1 MAITCQDGP
10 SYNQKSRSVPY
21 PGLRVLAQIYKE
33 VREMPRQ
40 LISLI
45 DYVKE
50 AQERGDDL
58 NSLYID
64 PEEVAEL
71 DSDDLPE
78 E

>member
-1 MAITCQDGP
+1 
-10 SYNQKSRSVPY
+10 
-21 PGLRVLAQIYKE
+21 
-33 VREMPRQ
+33 MPRQ
-40 LISLI
+40 LISII

-71 DSDDLPE
+71 DSDDLLE
-78 E
+78 EK

>member
-1 MAITCQDGP
+1 
-10 SYNQKSRSVPY
+10 
-21 PGLRVLAQIYKE
+21 
-33 VREMPRQ
+33 MPRQ

-45 DYVKE
+45 DYVRE

-64 PEEVAEL
+64 PEEIVTL

-78 E
+78 ED